1 MKLNLKIN
9 GLTHHAL
16 AKDETRERFVQEAVG
31 REVKLR
37 QMTYDG
43 APMVAAIANIQP
55 SDIAHIGNVE
65 RMSLALALRA
75 LRGEGKVELKGKI
88 VKAEPYMLTVEVE
101 VERLAEL
108 LPEARSLRAWQYTGP
123 MMDVSHDEQFVDFLV
138 DDINARFEGD
148 PVDADLLEHML
159 NSYIQA
165 TATDISRECLRER
178 SAFADRLEA
187 MANERLQALGARLR
201 EASQRLGGD
210 HGMARVGG
218 WMKHDVAA
226 SEEAQR
232 MVLRTHCSMARAG
245 VLVEAEQLPKGLWNL
260 WRTDEKAFA
269 RALYNMS
276 PSREDVRRVL
286 SCLVWLDA
294 TADGA
299 ASDDG
304 VRGVALMVETALEID
319 DEEVTRNMELVLARA
334 NDKAAGAYGIEL
346 RRLRRWQEEERV
358 RREGPG
364 RPRRKDFIDIMAESG
379 QQEHL
384 QALHTLLEGRKGKDA
399 AFLLQ
404 AALLLGWL
412 TERPTFESVEAE
424 FGNVGAKSNF
434 NKYIKMDM
442 TTAEREVYSALL
454 KE

>member
-88 VKAEPYMLTVEVE
+88 VKAEPYMLTVEVV

-187 MANERLQALGARLR
+187 MADERLQALGARLR

-304 VRGVALMVETALEID
+304 ARGVALMVETALELD

-334 NDKAAGAYGIEL
+334 NDKAAGAYGMEL

-358 RREGPG
+358 R
-364 RPRRKDFIDIMAESG
+364 
-379 QQEHL
+379 
-384 QALHTLLEGRKGKDA
+384 ALPLPQPLDTPEAHE
-399 AFLLQ
+399 
-404 AALLLGWL
+404 LLLRAQHEGWL
-412 TERPTFESVEAE
+412 DEALQPTGKFSSMKKASVLAAIIGNKLNLSPLWEPFEQLWHATNLRILYNAAQLTRYYPSL
-424 FGNVGAKSNF
+424 AK
-434 NKYIKMDM
+434 KV
-442 TTAEREVYSALL
+442 TAVMR
-454 KE
+454 

>member
-16 AKDETRERFVQEAVG
+16 AQNGTREDFVREAVG
-31 REVKLR
+31 REVTLR
-37 QMTYDG
+37 MMDYDG
-43 APMVAAIANIQP
+43 AKKVAAIAEVAPFASAIV
-55 SDIAHIGNVE
+55 GNVE

-75 LRGEGKVELKGKI
+75 LRGEGEEELTGRI
-88 VKAEPYMLTVEVE
+88 VAAEPYMLTVEVE
-101 VERLAEL
+101 VTRLAEE
-108 LPEARSLRAWQYTGP
+108 LPEARSLDAWTYTGP
-123 MMDVSHDEQFVDFLV
+123 MMDLSDDMQFVDFLV
-138 DDINARFEGD
+138 SKINRLM
-148 PVDADLLEHML
+148 DAELEDVRPLVNTVMK
-159 NSYIQA
+159 YCQA

-304 VRGVALMVETALEID
+304 ARGVALMVETALEID

-334 NDKAAGAYGIEL
+334 NDKAAGAYGLEL

-358 RREGPG
+358 RALPLPQPLDTPEGH
-364 RPRRKDFIDIMAESG
+364 E
-379 QQEHL
+379 
-384 QALHTLLEGRKGKDA
+384 
-399 AFLLQ
+399 
-404 AALLLGWL
+404 LLLRAQHEGWL
-412 TERPTFESVEAE
+412 DEALQPMGKFSSMKKASVLAAIIGNKLNLSPLWEPFEQLWHATNLRILYNAAQLTRYYPSL
-424 FGNVGAKSNF
+424 AK
-434 NKYIKMDM
+434 KV
-442 TTAEREVYSALL
+442 TAVMR
-454 KE
+454 

>member
-88 VKAEPYMLTVEVE
+88 VKAEPYMLTVEVV

-187 MANERLQALGARLR
+187 MADERLQALGARLR

-218 WMKHDVAA
+218 WMKHEVAE
-226 SEEAQR
+226 SEEARR
-232 MVLRTHCSMARAG
+232 MVLRTHCSMARAS

-304 VRGVALMVETALEID
+304 ARGVALMVDTALEID

-334 NDKAAGAYGIEL
+334 NDKAAGAYSMEL

-358 RREGPG
+358 RALPLPQPLDTPEGH
-364 RPRRKDFIDIMAESG
+364 E
-379 QQEHL
+379 
-384 QALHTLLEGRKGKDA
+384 
-399 AFLLQ
+399 
-404 AALLLGWL
+404 LLLRAQHEGWL
-412 TERPTFESVEAE
+412 DEALQPMGKFSSMKKASVLAAIIGNKLNLSPLWEPFEQLWHATNLRILYNAAQLTRYYPSL
-424 FGNVGAKSNF
+424 AK
-434 NKYIKMDM
+434 KV
-442 TTAEREVYSALL
+442 TAVMR
-454 KE
+454 

>member
-31 REVKLR
+31 REVLLR
-37 QMTYDG
+37 QMEYDE
-43 APMVAAIANIQP
+43 APMVGVMAYMKKLGF
-55 SDIAHIGNVE
+55 AHIGNVE

-75 LRGEGKVELKGKI
+75 LRGEDKVELKGKI
-88 VKAEPYMLTVEVE
+88 VKAEPYMLTAEVE
-101 VERLAEL
+101 VTRLAEE
-108 LPEARSLRAWQYTGP
+108 LPEAHSLRAWQYTGP
-123 MMDVSHDEQFVDFLV
+123 MMDVSQDEQLVNCMVDF
-138 DDINARFEGD
+138 INGKLE
-148 PVDADLLEHML
+148 DADDVETLEDL
-159 NSYIQA
+159 IQDYYRL

-178 SAFADRLEA
+178 SAFAERLEA
-187 MANERLQALGARLR
+187 MAAERLQALGARLR

-218 WMKHDVAA
+218 WMKHDVAE
-226 SEEAQR
+226 SEEARR
-232 MVLRTHCSMARAG
+232 MVLRTRCSMSRAG

-304 VRGVALMVETALEID
+304 ARGVALMVDTALELD

-334 NDKAAGAYGIEL
+334 NDKAAGAYGMEL

-358 RREGPG
+358 RALPLPQPLDTPEGH
-364 RPRRKDFIDIMAESG
+364 E
-379 QQEHL
+379 
-384 QALHTLLEGRKGKDA
+384 
-399 AFLLQ
+399 
-404 AALLLGWL
+404 LLLRAQHEGWL
-412 TERPTFESVEAE
+412 DEALQPTSKLGSKSKASMLAAVIGGMLKLSPLWEPFEQLWHATNLRILYNAAQLTRYYPSL
-424 FGNVGAKSNF
+424 AK
-434 NKYIKMDM
+434 KV
-442 TTAEREVYSALL
+442 TAVMR
-454 KE
+454 

>member
-88 VKAEPYMLTVEVE
+88 VKAEPYMLTVEVV

-187 MANERLQALGARLR
+187 MADERLQALGARLR

-304 VRGVALMVETALEID
+304 ARGVALMVETALELD

-334 NDKAAGAYGIEL
+334 NDKAAGAYGMEL

-358 RREGPG
+358 RALPLPQPLDTPEGH
-364 RPRRKDFIDIMAESG
+364 E
-379 QQEHL
+379 
-384 QALHTLLEGRKGKDA
+384 
-399 AFLLQ
+399 
-404 AALLLGWL
+404 LLLRAQHEGWL
-412 TERPTFESVEAE
+412 DEALQPMGKFSSMKKASVLAAIIGNKLNLSPLWEPFEQLWHATNLRILYNAAQLTRYYPSL
-424 FGNVGAKSNF
+424 AK
-434 NKYIKMDM
+434 KV
-442 TTAEREVYSALL
+442 TAVMR
-454 KE
+454 